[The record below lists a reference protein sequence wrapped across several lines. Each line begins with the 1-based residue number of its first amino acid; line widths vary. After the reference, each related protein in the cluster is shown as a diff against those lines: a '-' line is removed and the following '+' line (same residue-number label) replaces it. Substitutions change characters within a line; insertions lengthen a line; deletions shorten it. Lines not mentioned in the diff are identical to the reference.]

1 EVHLPLIVHSREA
14 DQDTL
19 TLLKEERAEETGGV
33 LHCFSGNWE
42 MAEAARKMGFSI
54 SVAGPVTFPKSGR
67 LREIVANLPPHR
79 LLLETDCPY
88 LAPQAFRGKRNEP
101 AYLPLIA
108 EAVAE
113 IKKVTV
119 ADVARFTSANARAL
133 FGLPSPAGGRVAYV
147 IRHSLYLNL
156 TNRCTNSCTFC
167 QRTQF
172 PYVMG
177 HDLKLDHEPSL
188 REVLL
193 AVKDADRYEEVVFC
207 GYGEPLLRLDL
218 VKEVA
223 RALKRRGIKVRLN
236 TNGLGNLIHGRNI
249 LPELAGLIDVLSVSL
264 NAEDAE
270 KYQQLCRPPWGKAS
284 FEAIKAFL
292 REAKQYIPR
301 IIATAVDHPAVNA
314 QKCRQLAEEELG
326 VSFRLRA
333 YNLVG

>member
-1 EVHLPLIVHSREA
+1 
-14 DQDTL
+14 
-19 TLLKEERAEETGGV
+19 
-33 LHCFSGNWE
+33 
-42 MAEAARKMGFSI
+42 M
-54 SVAGPVTFPKSGR
+54 VAK
-67 LREIVANLPPHR
+67 LPPHR
-79 LLLETDCPY
+79 LLLETDSPY

-113 IKKVTV
+113 IKGVTM

-133 FGLPSPAGGRVAYV
+133 FGLPAPAGGGISYV

-167 QRTQF
+167 QRNEF

-177 HDLKLDHEPSL
+177 HHLKLDREPNL

-193 AVKDADRYEEVVFC
+193 EVKDADRYEEVVFC
-207 GYGEPLLRLDL
+207 GYGEPLLRLEL

-223 RALKRRGIKVRLN
+223 KELKGRGIKVRLN

-270 KYQQLCRPPWGKAS
+270 KYQQLCRPPWGKES
-284 FEAIKAFL
+284 YGAIKAFI

-301 IIATAVDHPAVNA
+301 VIATIVDHPAVDV
-314 QKCRQLAEEELG
+314 QKCRQVVEQELG
-326 VSFRLRA
+326 VTFRLRA